1 ELKRAVS
8 RIGLANNEASLAG
21 ILQRHSSST
30 MAEGGVSF
38 QEFLSVIVEAWGR
51 VENAEFS
58 DQLAQIHRGV
68 PGHEPIE
75 GLRAFSWLGR
85 ASPANY
91 VLRSIRNLWP
101 YACRRV
107 ALLRNKAYNPS
118 LDPDLMEV
126 LLDTH
131 EGGRVR
137 GANTV
142 EDLARLASAQPHT
155 AEGGLAVRIE
165 LTASSIERWPHA
177 DVPLESLSTLKQE
190 E

>member
-1 ELKRAVS
+1 
-8 RIGLANNEASLAG
+8 
-21 ILQRHSSST
+21 
-30 MAEGGVSF
+30 
-38 QEFLSVIVEAWGR
+38 
-51 VENAEFS
+51 
-58 DQLAQIHRGV
+58 
-68 PGHEPIE
+68 
-75 GLRAFSWLGR
+75 
-85 ASPANY
+85 
-91 VLRSIRNLWP
+91 
-101 YACRRV
+101 V

-190 E
+190 EAALAEARSAYHRGEPVVSDEEYDKLREAVRVSARRKIVCVPVRGLPENSGPGGLHRARMFWRKLTS